1 MNQGFSERGRNPACQ
16 VWLTEWARGGLGAD
30 LGDSNVEVIGDFDR
44 NYFDEVMRL
53 RAVWNGF
60 QKEWEEV
67 DRRQALGSSL
77 EEFSSQK
84 EEK

>member
-1 MNQGFSERGRNPACQ
+1 M
-16 VWLTEWARGGLGAD
+16 
-30 LGDSNVEVIGDFDR
+30 EVIGEFDR

-77 EEFSSQK
+77 EEFPLKRKRNRVVAGGQCRTRK
-84 EEK
+84 VLKCF